1 MSMRAR
7 TFDDW
12 VRKMLAICQNAT
24 VLHIGCGLDSRI
36 LRVGA
41 SGVLWYDLDFPE
53 VIAMRKSIIPNLNF
67 IT

>member
-41 SGVLWYDLDFPE
+41 SGVLWYDLDFP
-53 VIAMRKSIIPNLNF
+53 
-67 IT
+67 